1 MSRTT
6 VEFRT
11 LPGTRAAVGRSGAH
25 TVIADRPAGKA
36 GGMGLGFNGGEL
48 LAFAM
53 GGCLCNDLQA
63 VAEEMHVEIAALNVA
78 VSVDFDG
85 SPTRATGARI
95 EVWCDLADGSD
106 PAELIDRAKAL
117 TTIGN
122 SVRAGFPVAISKA

>member
-11 LPGTRAAVGRSGAH
+11 VPGTRAAVGRSGAH

-36 GGMGLGFNGGEL
+36 GGMGLGFNG
-48 LAFAM
+48 
-53 GGCLCNDLQA
+53 
-63 VAEEMHVEIAALNVA
+63 
-78 VSVDFDG
+78 
-85 SPTRATGARI
+85 SPTRATEARI